1 MTDNV
6 NSAPVRT
13 NSVMDPFTRIYA
25 VLIRHI
31 YILRGSMSRL
41 IEIIYWPTIQM
52 VLWGFISK
60 YIANASVGG
69 AMSGSMGMGK
79 GAVAFGMLL
88 GAVLLWDMLFR
99 TQLGVTLSYL
109 EEVWARNLGHLFVSP
124 LRPWEWW
131 AAMMI
136 FSVLRA
142 LAGMLPAAFLAIPF
156 YGFSIFDF
164 GLPLLFFFANIMF
177 MGWWLGFLIMA
188 LLLKAGQGAETMAW
202 ALTFFLAPF
211 CAVYYPISALPVWL
225 QPVSQA
231 LPAAHVFEGLRAL
244 VLEHRFASS
253 EMWYAFGLNCIYM
266 VISMTLLQVAF
277 NSARKAGTL
286 LQSGE

>member
-1 MTDNV
+1 MMK
-6 NSAPVRT
+6 A
-13 NSVMDPFTRIYA
+13 FERIYA

-31 YILRGSMSRL
+31 YILRGSMARL
-41 IEIIYWPTIQM
+41 IEIIYWPSVQM
-52 VLWGFISK
+52 ILWGFISRFF
-60 YIANASVGG
+60 AAGSPGG
-69 AMSGSMGMGK
+69 APAMG
-79 GAVAFGMLL
+79 ATAFGTLL

-131 AAMMI
+131 LAMML
-136 FSVLRA
+136 FSILRA
-142 LAGMLPAAFLAIPF
+142 LVGMIPAALLAIPF
-156 YGFSIFDF
+156 YGFSIFDL
-164 GLPLLFFFANIMF
+164 GLPLLFFFFNIMF

-188 LLLKAGQGAETMAW
+188 MLLKAGQGAETLAW

-211 CAVYYPISALPVWL
+211 CAVYYPVSSLPAWL
-225 QPVSQA
+225 QPISHA
-231 LPAAHVFEGLRAL
+231 MPASHVFEGLRAL
-244 VLEHRFASS
+244 VQHHEFLPN
-253 EMWYAFGLNCIYM
+253 EMWYAFGLNIIYM
-266 VISMTLLQVAF
+266 IISMTILQFAF

>member
-1 MTDNV
+1 M
-6 NSAPVRT
+6 APLQ
-13 NSVMDPFTRIYA
+13 RIYA

-31 YILRGSMSRL
+31 YILRGSKARL

-52 VLWGFISK
+52 VLWGFISRFF
-60 YIANASVGG
+60 ASSPASSLGT
-69 AMSGSMGMGK
+69 M
-79 GAVAFGMLL
+79 AFGMLL

-131 AAMMI
+131 TALMI
-136 FSVLRA
+136 FSILRA
-142 LAGMLPAAFLAIPF
+142 LTGMLPAAILAIPF
-156 YGFSIFDF
+156 YGFSIFDL
-164 GLPLLFFFANIMF
+164 GLPMLFFFFNIMF

-211 CAVYYPISALPVWL
+211 CAVYYPVSALPPWL
-225 QPVSQA
+225 QPVSHA
-231 LPAAHVFEGLRAL
+231 LPASHVFEGLRAL
-244 VLEHRFASS
+244 VQHNVFDKS
-253 EMWYAFGLNCIYM
+253 EMFYAFGLNCLYM
-266 VISMTLLQVAF
+266 IVAIALLQLSF
-277 NSARKAGTL
+277 DSARKAGTL
-286 LQSGE
+286 LQTGE

>member
-1 MTDNV
+1 MM
-6 NSAPVRT
+6 A
-13 NSVMDPFTRIYA
+13 PFTRIYA

-41 IEIIYWPTIQM
+41 IEIIYWPTVQM
-52 VLWGFISK
+52 VLWGFISR
-60 YIANASVGG
+60 YMATANVSDRPGL
-69 AMSGSMGMGK
+69 GM
-79 GAVAFGMLL
+79 VAFGTLL
-88 GAVLLWDMLFR
+88 GAVLLWDLLFR

-136 FSVLRA
+136 FSILRA
-142 LAGMLPAAFLAIPF
+142 LAGMIPAALLAIPF

-164 GLPLLFFFANIMF
+164 GLPLIFFFVNIMF

-211 CAVYYPISALPVWL
+211 CAVYYPISALPAWL

-231 LPAAHVFEGLRAL
+231 LPAAHVFEGLRGL
-244 VLEHRFASS
+244 VLHQKFEAG
-253 EMWYAFGLNCIYM
+253 EMWMAFLLNCGYM
-266 VISMTLLQVAF
+266 VLAMCLLQLAF

>member
-1 MTDNV
+1 M
-6 NSAPVRT
+6 NSLM
-13 NSVMDPFTRIYA
+13 NPFTRIYA

-31 YILRGSMSRL
+31 YILRGSISRMV
-41 IEIIYWPTIQM
+41 EIIYWPSIQM
-52 VLWGFISK
+52 ILWGFISK
-60 YIANASVGG
+60 FLANPGVATGG
-69 AMSGSMGMGK
+69 KPGL
-79 GAVAFGMLL
+79 GAVAFGTLL
-88 GAVLLWDMLFR
+88 GAVLLWDLLFR

-131 AAMMI
+131 SAMMI

-142 LAGMLPAAFLAIPF
+142 LAGMIPAALLAIPF

-164 GLPLLFFFANIMF
+164 GLPLIFFFVNIMF

-225 QPVSQA
+225 QPISQA

-244 VLEHRFASS
+244 VLHQQFDKA
-253 EMWYAFGLNCIYM
+253 EMWQAFLLNCGYM
-266 VISMTLLQVAF
+266 ALSMFLLQLAF

>member
-1 MTDNV
+1 MTE
-6 NSAPVRT
+6 A
-13 NSVMDPFTRIYA
+13 MQRIYA
-25 VLIRHI
+25 VLLRHV
-31 YILRGSMSRL
+31 YILRGSAARV
-41 IEIIYWPTIQM
+41 IEILYWPSIQM
-52 VLWGFISK
+52 ILWGFISRFF
-60 YIANASVGG
+60 ATSGAS
-69 AMSGSMGMGK
+69 SLGMQ
-79 GAVAFGMLL
+79 AFGILL

-131 AAMMI
+131 MALMV

-142 LAGMLPAAFLAIPF
+142 LAGMLPAALLAIPF
-156 YGFSIFDF
+156 YGYSIFDL
-164 GLPLLFFFANIMF
+164 GLPLLFFFFNIMF

-188 LLLKAGQGAETMAW
+188 LLLKAGQGAESLAW

-211 CAVYYPISALPVWL
+211 CAVYYPVSALPAWL
-225 QPVSQA
+225 QPVANA
-231 LPAAHVFEGLRAL
+231 LPASHVFEGLRGIVQRQEFLAN
-244 VLEHRFASS
+244 
-253 EMWYAFGLNCIYM
+253 EMWLAFGQNVFYM
-266 VISMTLLQVAF
+266 IVAMFLLQVSF

>member
-1 MTDNV
+1 MMT
-6 NSAPVRT
+6 AAAK
-13 NSVMDPFTRIYA
+13 SVERIYA
-25 VLIRHI
+25 VLIRHL
-31 YILRGSMSRL
+31 YILRGSKARI
-41 IEIIYWPTIQM
+41 IEIIYWPSVQM
-52 VLWGFISK
+52 ILWGFISRFF
-60 YIANASVGG
+60 
-69 AMSGSMGMGK
+69 AMSGGQAGMGQK
-79 GAVAFGMLL
+79 AFGILL

-131 AAMMI
+131 MAMMV

-142 LAGMLPAAFLAIPF
+142 LAGMLPATILAIPF
-156 YGFSIFDF
+156 YGYSLFDL
-164 GLPLLFFFANIMF
+164 GLPLLFFFFNLMF

-188 LLLKAGQGAETMAW
+188 LLLKAGQGAETLAW

-211 CAVYYPISALPVWL
+211 CAVYYPISSLPGWI
-225 QPVSQA
+225 QPVAQA
-231 LPAAHVFEGLRAL
+231 MPASHVFEGLRSIINNG
-244 VLEHRFASS
+244 VFEASH
-253 EMWYAFGLNCIYM
+253 MWWAFLLNCGYM
-266 VISMTLLQVAF
+266 AISMFLLQLSF

>member
-1 MTDNV
+1 MT
-6 NSAPVRT
+6 APLQRV
-13 NSVMDPFTRIYA
+13 YA
-25 VLIRHI
+25 VLLRHV
-31 YILRGSMSRL
+31 YILRGSTARL

-52 VLWGFISK
+52 VLWGFISRFF
-60 YIANASVGG
+60 ANGG
-69 AMSGSMGMGK
+69 VPAAGGTGTALGAGGMGQM
-79 GAVAFGMLL
+79 AFGTLL

-131 AAMMI
+131 AALMM
-136 FSVLRA
+136 FSILRA
-142 LAGMLPAAFLAIPF
+142 LTGMLPAALLAIPF
-156 YGFSIFDF
+156 YGFSIFHL
-164 GLPLLFFFANIMF
+164 GLPMLFFFFNIMF

-211 CAVYYPISALPVWL
+211 CAVYYPVA
-225 QPVSQA
+225 A
-231 LPAAHVFEGLRAL
+231 LPAWLRPVAHALPASHVFEGLRAL
-244 VLEHRFASS
+244 VQRQVFEAA
-253 EMWYAFGLNCIYM
+253 EMWTAVALNAGYM
-266 VISMTLLQVAF
+266 VIAITLLQLSF

-286 LQSGE
+286 LQTGE